1 MGVAYGNFM
10 RLLIGSFDDAL
21 GRQENAPPHCL
32 RESDKVIEMY
42 MSIIRNKDNTNGM
55 TIIE

>member
-32 RESDKVIEMY
+32 RENVIEMY
-42 MSIIRNKDNTNGM
+42 MSIIRNKDNTNRM
-55 TIIE
+55 YIIE